1 MEFSLIRDIC
11 GKAMEASEVGILQ
24 TSVSEVG
31 SAIGM
36 DDIHKQKDHEY
47 KNNYRFQK
55 AVDYWSDAQL
65 LLSCV
70 DIDELLETISSTE
83 TDIGTYLENIVYDEA
98 KYETIQDYIAKE
110 FNNDIVS
117 VNLDLI
123 GGYCFENILEEISAV
138 ESGEGDS

>member
-1 MEFSLIRDIC
+1 MNFSLIKDIC
-11 GKAMEASEVGILQ
+11 EKAIEASDLAILKKC
-24 TSVSEVG
+24 VSDVG
-31 SAIGM
+31 SALGS
-36 DDIHKQKDHEY
+36 DNIHKQKDHEY

-70 DIDELLETISSTE
+70 DINELLKTISSTE

-123 GGYCFENILEEISAV
+123 GGYCFENILEEINSV
-138 ESGEGDS
+138 ESG

>member
-1 MEFSLIRDIC
+1 MNFSLIKDIC
-11 GKAMEASEVGILQ
+11 EKAIEASDLAILKKC
-24 TSVSEVG
+24 VSDVG
-31 SAIGM
+31 SALGS
-36 DDIHKQKDHEY
+36 DNIHKQKDHEY

-70 DIDELLETISSTE
+70 DINELLKTISSTE

-123 GGYCFENILEEISAV
+123 GGYCFENILEEINSV
-138 ESGEGDS
+138 ESGEGDC